1 MLLLEERNTE
11 LEGHCAGVSKEAE
24 ARIRSSKQLADEN
37 QLLSRTVLDLTER
50 TQQLEMVSDARR
62 AGTSTVDH
70 VSAIA
75 RRYAT
80 TLPLRP
86 C

>member
-1 MLLLEERNTE
+1 MRSRVHLLEERNAE
-11 LEGHCAGVSKEAE
+11 LEGHFAGVSEEAE
-24 ARIRSSKQLADEN
+24 ARTRSAKQLADEN

-62 AGTSTVDH
+62 MGASTVDH

-75 RRYAT
+75 RR
-80 TLPLRP
+80 
-86 C
+86 